1 MNSGQT
7 SERVYD
13 ALKQRILENAFRPG
27 ERLEPALLADILSSS
42 PTPVREALNSLA
54 GAGLLEN
61 RTGSGF
67 HLALI
72 DEPGLRDLYAWNSQV
87 LTLAV
92 KSWTARGDAP
102 HGRGPIGQGA
112 DAIRT
117 RFAQIARRSINAEH
131 FVAVRGLSDRLHAAR
146 LVESQIVGDPA
157 SEIDAMTQAAD
168 GNDRRALQHLIAAF
182 HRKRIGQA
190 AAVVRALY
198 RGN

>member
-13 ALKQRILENAFRPG
+13 ALKQRILGNAFRPG

-42 PTPVREALNSLA
+42 PTPVREALNSLV
-54 GAGLLEN
+54 GARLLEN

-72 DEPGLRDLYAWNSQV
+72 DEPGLRDLYAWNGQI

-92 KSWTARGDAP
+92 KSWTASGDAT
-102 HGRGPIGQGA
+102 HERGTIEAGA
-112 DAIRT
+112 EAIRSCFV
-117 RFAQIARRSINAEH
+117 RIAKRSINAEH
-131 FVAVRGLSDRLHAAR
+131 LAAVEGVSDRLHAAR
-146 LVESQIVGDPA
+146 LVETQVVGDPA
-157 SEIDAMTQAAD
+157 GEIDAMTQAAD

-182 HRKRIGQA
+182 HRRRIGQA

-198 RGN
+198 RGA